1 MLCCNDFAPRDEN
14 EIFKIKVEDF
24 YYFDVN
30 MKSSDNFHIIKL
42 LCNNMSNN
50 ICIILTPYYI

>member
-42 LCNNMSNN
+42 LCNN
-50 ICIILTPYYI
+50 ICPITFVLY